1 MSLLDKLKD
10 DFQSLGVQSM
20 DIEHKDGSV
29 TKVYW
34 NPITLSEKKK
44 LFDKST
50 NLNDVSLL
58 ADIVVMKAIDKDGKK
73 LLSLEDKLSLM
84 HTANSETIAKVAEA
98 MVQTINPE
106 DVKKK

>member
-1 MSLLDKLKD
+1 MSLIDKLKD

-73 LLSLEDKLSLM
+73 LLSLEDKLGLM
-84 HTANSETIAKVAEA
+84 HSVNSETIGKVAEA

>member
-1 MSLLDKLKD
+1 MSLIDKLKD

-29 TKVYW
+29 SKVYW

-50 NLNDVSLL
+50 NINDVSLL

-73 LLSLEDKLSLM
+73 LFSLEDKLILM
-84 HTANSETIAKVAEA
+84 HSVNSETIANVATA
-98 MVQTINPE
+98 MVQTLNPE

>member
-1 MSLLDKLKD
+1 MSLIDKLKD
-10 DFQSLGVQSM
+10 DFQSM

-98 MVQTINPE
+98 MVQTIKPE

>member
-1 MSLLDKLKD
+1 MSLIDKLKD

-84 HTANSETIAKVAEA
+84 HSVNSETIANVATA
-98 MVQTINPE
+98 MVQTLNPE

>member
-1 MSLLDKLKD
+1 MSLIDKLKD

-29 TKVYW
+29 SKVYW

-44 LFDKST
+44 LFDKSA
-50 NLNDVSLL
+50 NINDVSLL
-58 ADIVVMKAIDKDGKK
+58 ADIVVLKAIDKDGKK
-73 LLSLEDKLSLM
+73 LFSLEDKLSLM
-84 HTANSETIAKVAEA
+84 HGVNSETIANVATA
-98 MVQTINPE
+98 MVQTLNPE

>member
-1 MSLLDKLKD
+1 MSFIDKLKD
-10 DFQSLGVQSM
+10 DFKNLGVQSM
-20 DIEHKDGSV
+20 DVEHIDGSV

-50 NLNDVSLL
+50 NINDVSLL

-73 LLSLEDKLSLM
+73 LLSLEDKLGLM
-84 HTANSETIAKVAEA
+84 HSVNSETIGKVAEA